1 MRILVF
7 SLDDNSKDAS
17 GAQTVAGLRDA
28 QGGGNMRFAFFRI
41 FRIFF
46 SHFLGRSLS
55 VMFKRK
61 HSSGIVL

>member
-1 MRILVF
+1 MV
-7 SLDDNSKDAS
+7 S
-17 GAQTVAGLRDA
+17 GSSAVGVWRR
-28 QGGGNMRFAFFRI
+28 GGGNMRFAFSRI